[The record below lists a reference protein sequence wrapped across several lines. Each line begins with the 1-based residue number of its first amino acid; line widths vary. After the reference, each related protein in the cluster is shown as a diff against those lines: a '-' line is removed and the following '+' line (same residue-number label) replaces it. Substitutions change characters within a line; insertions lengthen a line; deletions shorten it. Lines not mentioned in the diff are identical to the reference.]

1 MLCYVSALLRGP
13 FRLLDPH
20 TDRRL
25 GVVRVKPDTP
35 LLTTP
40 LSSPFRSHSC
50 DPTAASSLAGETS
63 TSHLHDSRIFFSPSS
78 TSSYSLLSKLTR
90 AVFFPPPD
98 RYPVNVSVE
107 SPPARSETSTVTPE
121 SATLSRLRIIEQI
134 TAIHQILANCG
145 IVPAALSPYQSYID
159 GDHYGSATSRHTYS
173 DAQVRVPSS
182 LTLACQYYCWS
193 KEKKRSIRTEVLC
206 GCEG

>member
-63 TSHLHDSRIFFSPSS
+63 TSHLHDSRIFCSPTS

-90 AVFFPPPD
+90 AVFFPPPG

-107 SPPARSETSTVTPE
+107 SPPARSETSDSHPRVSYPFT
-121 SATLSRLRIIEQI
+121 
-134 TAIHQILANCG
+134 TADHRADYCHPPDSSQLWHCSGSSFA
-145 IVPAALSPYQSYID
+145 VPVVY
-159 GDHYGSATSRHTYS
+159 
-173 DAQVRVPSS
+173 
-182 LTLACQYYCWS
+182 
-193 KEKKRSIRTEVLC
+193 
-206 GCEG
+206 